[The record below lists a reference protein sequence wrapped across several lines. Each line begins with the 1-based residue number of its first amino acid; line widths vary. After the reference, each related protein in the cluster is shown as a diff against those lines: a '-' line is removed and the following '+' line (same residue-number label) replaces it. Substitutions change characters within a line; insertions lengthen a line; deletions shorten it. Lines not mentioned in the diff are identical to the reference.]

1 MQMFQTYS
9 LKEKYKQFLILV
21 VPVLITQLGLYAMN
35 FFDTVMSGHAGA
47 KQLAGVAIGSSLW
60 VPIFTGLNGILMALT
75 PIVSQLEGAKNKK
88 NVPNAVTQAVYL
100 SLVLSFIVIILGS
113 FVLNPILSAMS
124 LEEEV
129 ERVARG
135 YLISLGFGILPLF
148 LYGALRSFMDALGQ
162 TRITMF
168 VTLLALPVNAFFNYL
183 LIFGKGGFP
192 ELGGVGAGV
201 ASAITYWITAI
212 ITVFIVYK
220 VNPFRRYNVFRTF
233 YKPSL
238 TAWKEQLKVGVP
250 IGLAIFFEVSIFAA
264 VTLLMSDFNT
274 VTIAA
279 HQAALNFASFLYM
292 LPLSISFALTIA
304 VGFEVGAKRFKDA
317 ADYSYIGI
325 STAVVF
331 ALILSAILMVFDE
344 QVASIYSSE
353 PDVIDLTTS
362 FLWYAVFFQLADA
375 VGAPIQGALRGY
387 KDVNVTFMLSFVSY
401 WVLGL
406 PVGYY
411 LANFTSFG
419 AYGYWIGLISG
430 LTAGAVILFLRLKH
444 IQSHSF
450 SHIKKMNQP

>member
-1 MQMFQTYS
+1 MFQTHT
-9 LKEKYKQFLILV
+9 LKDKYKYFLMLV
-21 VPVLITQLGLYAMN
+21 IPVLITQLGLYAMN

-47 KQLAGVAIGSSLW
+47 KQLAGVAIGTSLW

-75 PIVSQLEGAKNKK
+75 PIVSQLEGAKNNKT
-88 NVPNAVTQAVYL
+88 VPKAVLQAVYL
-100 SLVLSFIVIILGS
+100 SVVISIIVIIIGS
-113 FVLNPILSAMS
+113 VVLDPILQAMS
-124 LEEEV
+124 LEQEV
-129 ERVARG
+129 ARVAKG
-135 YLISLGFGILPLF
+135 YLVALSFGILPLF

-168 VTLLALPVNAFFNYL
+168 VTLFALPVNAFFNYL
-183 LIFGKGGFP
+183 FIFGKWGFP
-192 ELGGVGAGV
+192 ELGGIGAGV
-201 ASAITYWITAI
+201 ASTITYWITALVTFI
-212 ITVFIVYK
+212 IVVK
-220 VNPFRRYNVFRTF
+220 VSPFKNYNIFHTF

-238 TAWKEQLKVGVP
+238 KAWKEQLKIGVP

-304 VGFEVGAKRFKDA
+304 VGFEVGARRYKDA
-317 ADYSYIGI
+317 AQYSYIGI
-325 STAVVF
+325 FTAIGFAVF
-331 ALILSAILMVFDE
+331 LSALLMIFDE
-344 QVASIYSSE
+344 QVARIYSNE
-353 PDVIDLTTS
+353 REVIQLTTS

-375 VGAPIQGALRGY
+375 IGAPIQGALRGY
-387 KDVNVTFMLSFVSY
+387 KDVNVTFMLSFISY

-419 AYGYWIGLISG
+419 AFGYWIGLISG
-430 LTAGAVILFLRLKH
+430 LSAGAVFLFTRLKF

-450 SHIKKMNQP
+450 STENEK

>member
-1 MQMFQTYS
+1 MQMFQTHT
-9 LKEKYKQFLILV
+9 LKEKYKQFLLLV
-21 VPVLITQLGLYAMN
+21 IPVLITQLGLYAMN
-35 FFDTVMSGHAGA
+35 FFDTIMSGHAGA
-47 KQLAGVAIGSSLW
+47 KQLAGVAIGTSLW

-75 PIVSQLEGAKNKK
+75 PIVSQLIGAKNTK
-88 NVPNAVTQAVYL
+88 NVPKAVMQAVYL
-100 SLVLSFIVIILGS
+100 SVIISFMVIILGS
-113 FVLNPILSAMS
+113 FILNPILGAMS
-124 LEEEV
+124 LENEV
-129 ERVARG
+129 ERVAKG
-135 YLISLGFGILPLF
+135 YLVALSFGILPLF
-148 LYGALRSFMDALGQ
+148 LYGALRSFIDALGQ

-183 LIFGKGGFP
+183 LIFGKAGFP
-192 ELGGVGAGV
+192 ELGGIGAGV
-201 ASAITYWITAI
+201 ASAITYWISAI
-212 ITVFIVYK
+212 ITIFIVMK
-220 VNPFRRYNVFRTF
+220 VNQFRGYNLFKTF

-238 TAWKEQLKVGVP
+238 SAWKEQLKIGIP

-274 VTIAA
+274 ITIAA

-304 VGFEVGAKRFKDA
+304 VGFEVGGKRYKDA
-317 ADYSYIGI
+317 AQYSYIGI
-325 STAVVF
+325 FTALGF
-331 ALILSAILMVFDE
+331 ALILSGLLITFDE
-344 QVASIYSSE
+344 QVARIYSNE
-353 PDVIDLTTS
+353 PEVIKLTTS
-362 FLWYAVFFQLADA
+362 FLWFAVFFQLADA

-430 LTAGAVILFLRLKH
+430 LSAGAIILFIRLKFL
-444 IQSHSF
+444 QSHAF
-450 SHIKKMNQP
+450 SIQKQK